1 MAIKLSKEA
10 HEEAVAS
17 IQRYFDENMDDRIG
31 NLAAGGLLD
40 YFIEEI
46 GPSIYNKA
54 VVDVQE
60 KLQAHI
66 AELDV
71 EMTKDEFQY
80 WRKGQGKGRR

>member
-1 MAIKLSKEA
+1 MTIKLSKEA
-10 HEEAVAS
+10 HGEAVAS

-31 NLAAGGLLD
+31 NIAAGGLLD

-60 KLQAHI
+60 KLQARI

-80 WRKGQGKGRR
+80 WRKGQGKGR